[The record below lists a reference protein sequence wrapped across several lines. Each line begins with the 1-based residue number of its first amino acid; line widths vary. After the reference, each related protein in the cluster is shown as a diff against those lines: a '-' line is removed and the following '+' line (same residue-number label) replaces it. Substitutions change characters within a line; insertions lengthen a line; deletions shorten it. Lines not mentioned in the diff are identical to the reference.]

1 MFLMKGTSIVFHD
14 RKLHVSLFLQHTL
27 LHRHY
32 LFSLSS
38 NISQEYCCNRCFG
51 YWCGFAY
58 ALKFHWLASSGR
70 IPGNSGWLLGWHC
83 SSMLRTKFQRV
94 TNRLKIIFNN
104 SQIWLIFFF
113 NWNSRNFF
121 ERLSF
126 TKSFCIFYYRSRHK
140 QSFISEYKGRVLCKK
155 FDIHNLLESFYS
167 FILFPQTV

>member
-1 MFLMKGTSIVFHD
+1 MLKMINFKERKIIDMNVSVELNRFQRMFLMKGTRIVFHD
-14 RKLHVSLFLQHTL
+14 RKLHVFLFLQHTL

-104 SQIWLIFFF
+104 SQIWLIFFLQLKF
-113 NWNSRNFF
+113 QKFLW
-121 ERLSF
+121 
-126 TKSFCIFYYRSRHK
+126 TA
-140 QSFISEYKGRVLCKK
+140 FIYQVFLY
-155 FDIHNLLESFYS
+155 ILL
-167 FILFPQTV
+167 